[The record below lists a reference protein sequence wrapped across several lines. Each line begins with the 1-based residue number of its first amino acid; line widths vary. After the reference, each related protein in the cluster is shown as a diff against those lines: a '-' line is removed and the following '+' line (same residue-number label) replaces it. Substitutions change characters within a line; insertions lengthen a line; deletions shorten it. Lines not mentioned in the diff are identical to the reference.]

1 MNSPRYIYYNIARV
15 LALCKSY
22 WAAMNKFFI
31 YACLSAN
38 KDFFMMTCSALFFVS
53 YFKYY
58 PKTDENDEKLCSIFG
73 ILLLATQTNSNSR
86 EDVSQVIE
94 PESLK
99 ILLLRLTFSRKKT
112 TNWFVLGNYP
122 ICIKCLCPFLNVCLS
137 FTKQVDCK
145 VSCYRLT
152 IRLKQEKFS
161 GNN

>member
-1 MNSPRYIYYNIARV
+1 MPYVSPIEPLWTNSLFTHACVQIKIFSWWRFQ
-15 LALCKSY
+15 LCFSSL
-22 WAAMNKFFI
+22 I
-31 YACLSAN
+31 LSTTQ
-38 KDFFMMTCSALFFVS
+38 KLTTMM
-53 YFKYY
+53 K
-58 PKTDENDEKLCSIFG
+58 KLSSIFG

-99 ILLLRLTFSRKKT
+99 ILLLTLTFSWKKT
-112 TNWFVLGNYP
+112 TNWFVLGNYL